1 MRARLQHAVFA
12 AILLGTLVTK
22 ERTGDVFA
30 EAGSMEPAIIRAAQS
45 QGLVFR
51 GYREVTYADLRA
63 LKFEA
68 PGCAQFVSVA
78 VLTVALEQEPL
89 VRSAPEEG
97 NVRHYVYIDRMW
109 NAPNRLAVFFARI
122 NHAAF
127 AAFGLSRYVPSWH
140 LLLVDAPLGCS
151 AVDSV
156 DWRLVWDR
164 DYRAAGE
171 NKMPQKPN

>member
-1 MRARLQHAVFA
+1 
-12 AILLGTLVTK
+12 
-22 ERTGDVFA
+22 
-30 EAGSMEPAIIRAAQS
+30 
-45 QGLVFR
+45 
-51 GYREVTYADLRA
+51 
-63 LKFEA
+63 
-68 PGCAQFVSVA
+68 
-78 VLTVALEQEPL
+78 
-89 VRSAPEEG
+89 
-97 NVRHYVYIDRMW
+97 MW

-122 NHAAF
+122 NHAVL

-164 DYRAAGE
+164 DYQAAAQ

>member
-1 MRARLQHAVFA
+1 MKARLQHAVFA

-22 ERTGDVFA
+22 EITRDVFA
-30 EAGSMEPAIIRAAQS
+30 EVESIESVIIRTAKS
-45 QGLVFR
+45 QGLVFW
-51 GYREVTYADLRA
+51 GYSKVTYADFQA

-68 PGCAQFVSVA
+68 PGCAQSVSVA

-89 VRSAPEEG
+89 VRSGPEEG
-97 NVRHYVYIDRMW
+97 KVRHYVYIDRTW
-109 NAPNRLAVFFARI
+109 NAPNRLAIFFARI
-122 NHAAF
+122 SHAAL

-151 AVDSV
+151 VVDSV

-164 DYRAAGE
+164 DYQAAAE
-171 NKMPQKPN
+171 NKIPQKSD